1 MKCYAKSSENLIV
14 QLANLPPKPPF
25 LSKSFHLFSCTGKT
39 HYLCI
44 SSAKNKE
51 QNKTFL
57 PFNFQ
62 NIGRQLVQYAASEL
76 QPPASD
82 KHVLVEIEDACRI
95 IKKAKPTIY
104 TLVRKGIL
112 PAYKKGKKLY
122 FYEDELLAW
131 IENGRRKTAEQTY
144 EEMLA
149 NMQSGV
155 RHKPKSSV
163 QF

>member
-1 MKCYAKSSENLIV
+1 MQKETVTFDK
-14 QLANLPPKPPF
+14 LPEAV
-25 LSKSFHLFSCTGKT
+25 G
-39 HYLCI
+39 YLT
-44 SSAKNKE
+44 E
-51 QNKTFL
+51 QVIELKKM
-57 PFNFQ
+57 
-62 NIGRQLVQYAASEL
+62 VAEL
-76 QPPASD
+76 QPQPSD

-95 IKKAKPTIY
+95 IQ
-104 TLVRKGIL
+104 L

-122 FYEDELLAW
+122 FYEDELLTW

-149 NMQSGV
+149 SMQSGV